1 MLRRMRVLEEATAAL
16 APVRILDDLPL
27 FLGNAVAAD
36 SHHVLRHL
44 GITHILNA
52 TEVSVTMCRMRG
64 GSWAAGKERGLVPPL
79 LCGVKY

>member
-1 MLRRMRVLEEATAAL
+1 MLVAASL
-16 APVRILDDLPL
+16 TPVCMLYPLLRTRINGQARILDDLPI

-52 TEVSVTMCRMRG
+52 TEVSVVGWYWPAGAGIG
-64 GSWAAGKERGLVPPL
+64 GHSTGRCK
-79 LCGVKY
+79 